1 MTRDAHDCIVLLG
14 PPGAGKSTQG
24 GMLARRFGLRRIA
37 SGELLHEH
45 VAAGTPRGVRARRYM
60 QAGELAPD
68 ELLVDIVTEAVAADP
83 STGVVLDGFP
93 RTAAQA
99 RLADEMLAA
108 VGRSVRLVVEFAV
121 DAATVRG
128 RIADRYRDRGRFD
141 DHPDVV
147 ERRLAAARPPAALVD
162 YYRARGVYSSIDANQ
177 PEATVSAELLTLL
190 AGAAAPIHPRAERDR
205 GVDRSRQG
213 ARGG

>member
-1 MTRDAHDCIVLLG
+1 MPRDEQNCVILLG

-45 VAAGTPRGVRARRYM
+45 VAAGTPRGVQARQYMRA
-60 QAGELAPD
+60 GVLAPD
-68 ELLVDIVTEAVAADP
+68 DLLVDIVTAAIAEDP

-93 RTAAQA
+93 RTASQA
-99 RLADEMLAA
+99 RLADEMLAT
-108 VGRSVRLVVEFAV
+108 VGRSVGLVVEFAV
-121 DAATVRG
+121 DAATIRA

-147 ERRLAAARPPAALVD
+147 ERRLAAGRPPEALVS
-162 YYRARGVYSSIDANQ
+162 YYRARGVYRLIDANR
-177 PEATVSAELLTLL
+177 PVAVVSAELLTLM
-190 AGAAAPIHPRAERDR
+190 AAASTTA
-205 GVDRSRQG
+205 
-213 ARGG
+213 